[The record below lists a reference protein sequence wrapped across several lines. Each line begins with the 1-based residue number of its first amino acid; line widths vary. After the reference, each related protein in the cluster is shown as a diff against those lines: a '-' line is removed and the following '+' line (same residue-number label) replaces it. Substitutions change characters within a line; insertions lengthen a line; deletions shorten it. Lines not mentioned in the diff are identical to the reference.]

1 MQLLLQKTLI
11 FLRFSYV
18 VLSISCVFKVFL
30 LFVLRISTLVQ
41 SISDVNFRLTVR
53 IFPSG
58 ATGILRY
65 LNSNICE
72 IREIQKNA
80 AISIG
85 DNVVTSGF
93 SYIYPDDLPV
103 GEVIELIEERGSFQ
117 KVAKI
122 RISPNLSSILNVFI
136 IVDSNINEKN

>member
-1 MQLLLQKTLI
+1 MGET
-11 FLRFSYV
+11 
-18 VLSISCVFKVFL
+18 
-30 LFVLRISTLVQ
+30 STIVQ
-41 SISDVNFRLTVR
+41 SISDVNFRLSVR
-53 IFPSG
+53 IYPSG

-65 LNSNICE
+65 LNSNLCE

-80 AISIG
+80 EISIG

-136 IVDSNINEKN
+136 IVASNINEKN

>member
-1 MQLLLQKTLI
+1 MGET
-11 FLRFSYV
+11 
-18 VLSISCVFKVFL
+18 
-30 LFVLRISTLVQ
+30 STIVQ
-41 SISDVNFRLTVR
+41 SISDVNFRLSVR
-53 IFPSG
+53 IYPSG

-80 AISIG
+80 EISIG